1 MQTAFPR
8 STYLRRVE
16 AVLARME
23 EEGLDVLVTTAPDN
37 VNYLC
42 GYDAIGYLW
51 YHALILSPRLPEP
64 VFVIRDIEASSVEE
78 SSAAAATRYYD
89 IAQEEPAAAVAD
101 VLKGAGLAGARIGVE
116 TQSTWMSS
124 AQYLALQAALP
135 DGRLIDATTL
145 VAEIRLIKTPEE
157 VDCQRKAAQ
166 MADRAMQV
174 AFAALRPGMTETE
187 LTGLIQL
194 ELGRMGSEY
203 PAIPPLVV
211 FGRRTS
217 MVHAM
222 ANRVSLTPGDLVMLE
237 VAGCYHR
244 YHAVTMRT
252 AVIGEPPP
260 RVLAAADALS
270 QAFTAAVET
279 VRPGVPVGAPDAAC
293 NAVLAPHDLARR
305 RAHRIGYSLG
315 IAYPPTWLE
324 AMILDAGDPHR
335 FAPNM
340 SFTVE
345 PNLVFGDEGWGLK
358 LGDTVLCTES
368 GSERLSRLPTGLT
381 VIA

>member
-8 STYLRRVE
+8 STYRRRVE

-23 EEGLDVLVTTAPDN
+23 EAGLDVLVTTAPDN

-51 YHALILSPRLPEP
+51 FHALILSPRLPEP
-64 VFVIRDIEASSVEE
+64 VFVIRHIEMTAVEE
-78 SSAAAATRYYD
+78 LSAAPATRYYD
-89 IAQEEPAAAVAD
+89 ISKEEPAAAVAD
-101 VLKGAGLAGARIGVE
+101 VLNGAGLSSARIGLE
-116 TQSTWMSS
+116 TQSTWVSP
-124 AQYLALQAALP
+124 AQYLALREALP
-135 DGRLIDATTL
+135 NGRFIDASTL
-145 VAEIRLIKTPEE
+145 VAEQRLIKTPEE

-166 MADRAMQV
+166 MADRAMRV
-174 AFAALRPGMTETE
+174 ALGALRPGLTETE

-211 FGRRTS
+211 YGRRTS

-222 ANRVSLTPGDLVMLE
+222 ANRVPLAQGDLVMLE
-237 VAGCYHR
+237 VAGCYNR

-252 AVIGEPPP
+252 AVLGEPPS
-260 RVLAAADALS
+260 RVLATADALS
-270 QAFTAAVET
+270 QAFTAAVEA
-279 VRPGVPVGAPDAAC
+279 VRPGAPVGAPDAAC
-293 NAVLAPHDLARR
+293 NAALAPHDLVQR

-324 AMILDAGDPHR
+324 AMILDAGDPHV

-340 SFTVE
+340 SFTME
-345 PNLVFGDEGWGLK
+345 PNLVFDTEGWGLK
-358 LGDTVLCTES
+358 LGDTVLCTE
-368 GSERLSRLPTGLT
+368 GGAERLSSLPTGLT
-381 VIA
+381 VVA

>member
-8 STYLRRVE
+8 STYRRRVE

-23 EEGLDVLVTTAPDN
+23 EAGLDVLVTTAPDN

-51 YHALILSPRLPEP
+51 YQGLILSPRLPEP
-64 VFVIRDIEASSVEE
+64 VFVIRHIEESAVEE
-78 SSAAAATRYYD
+78 LSAVARARYYD
-89 IAQEEPAAAVAD
+89 IAREAPTAAVAD
-101 VLKGAGLAGARIGVE
+101 VLQGAGLSGARIGIE
-116 TQSTWMSS
+116 MQSTWISP
-124 AQYLALQAALP
+124 AQYLALREALP
-135 DGRLIDATTL
+135 QGRFIDATTL

-166 MADRAMQV
+166 MADRAMQ
-174 AFAALRPGMTETE
+174 AALEALRPGLTETE
-187 LTGLIQL
+187 LTGLVQL

-222 ANRVSLTPGDLVMLE
+222 ANRVPLAQGDLVMIE

-252 AVIGEPPP
+252 AVLGEPPP
-260 RVLAAADALS
+260 RVHAAAEALS
-270 QAFTAAVET
+270 EAFAAAIGAVQ
-279 VRPGVPVGAPDAAC
+279 PGRPVGAPDVAC
-293 NAVLAPHDLARR
+293 DAVLVRHDLARR

-315 IAYPPTWLE
+315 LAYPPTWLE
-324 AMILDAGDPHR
+324 AMILDGGDPHR

-340 SFTVE
+340 SFTME
-345 PNLVFGDEGWGLK
+345 PNLAFGDEGWGLK
-358 LGDTVLCTES
+358 LGDTILCTES
-368 GSERLSRLPTGLT
+368 GAERLSTRPTGLT
-381 VIA
+381 VVA

>member
-8 STYLRRVE
+8 STYRRRVD

-23 EEGLDVLVTTAPDN
+23 AAGLDALVTTAPDN

-51 YHALILSPRLPEP
+51 YHGLILSPRLPEP
-64 VFVIRDIEASSVEE
+64 VFVIRHIEATSVEE
-78 SSAAAATRYYD
+78 LSAVANARYYD
-89 IAQEEPAAAVAD
+89 IAKEEPTTAVAD
-101 VLKGAGLAGARIGVE
+101 VLRGAGLSGARIGLE
-116 TQSTWMSS
+116 TQSTWMSP

-135 DGRLIDATTL
+135 DARLIDATTL
-145 VAEIRLIKTPEE
+145 VAEERLIKTAEE

-174 AFAALRPGMTETE
+174 ALAALRPGLTETE

-222 ANRVSLTPGDLVMLE
+222 ANRVPLAQGDLVMLE
-237 VAGCYHR
+237 AAGCYNR

-252 AVIGEPPP
+252 AVLGEPPP
-260 RVLAAADALS
+260 RVRKAAGALS
-270 QAFTAAVET
+270 DAFMAAVDA
-279 VRPGVPVGAPDAAC
+279 VRPGAPVGAPDAAC
-293 NAVLAPHDLARR
+293 NAVLATHDLVGR

-315 IAYPPTWLE
+315 VAYPPAWLE

-345 PNLVFGDEGWGLK
+345 PNLVFADEGWGLK

-368 GSERLSRLPTGLT
+368 GADRLSALPTGLT
-381 VIA
+381 VVA